1 MKVGCGA
8 IDTVIKRSPGA
19 LAPAAPWPR
28 NRTLLA
34 IGDPGGDLDLDVLA
48 VRQPHALRGALR
60 RVKQRHGQ
68 RRRDIGSGAAA
79 KILGFETRTAP
90 SARTRAGESVAENI
104 LEAAET
110 TATAT
115 GTSAGTPAPRPA
127 GEAFGTEGECF
138 EFGVGANAAGTEA
151 ATRAPAGIAA
161 KALKAT
167 EARFALGVD
176 FAAVEGLTLVVFT

>member
-19 LAPAAPWPR
+19 LAPAAPCPR
-28 NRTLLA
+28 SRILLA

-68 RRRDIGSGAAA
+68 RGRDIGSGAAA
-79 KILGFETRTAP
+79 QILGFETRAATAT
-90 SARTRAGESVAENI
+90 RTRAGESVAENI

-110 TATAT
+110 TAARA
-115 GTSAGTPAPRPA
+115 SPGTPAPRPA
-127 GEAFGTEGECF
+127 SEAFGTESECL
-138 EFGVGANAAGTEA
+138 EFGVGAAGAEA
-151 ATRAPAGIAA
+151 ATRARAGIAA